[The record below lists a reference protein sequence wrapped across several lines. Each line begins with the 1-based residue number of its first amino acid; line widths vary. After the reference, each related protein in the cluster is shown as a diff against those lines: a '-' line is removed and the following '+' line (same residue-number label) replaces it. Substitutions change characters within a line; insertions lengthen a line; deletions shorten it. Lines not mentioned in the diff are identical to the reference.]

1 MVSFKSV
8 LAVLAVSSSCLASPL
23 TSSAR
28 KDGNFK
34 GSVVESLNGPPLGW
48 AKDESLKLN
57 KEDMKISLRIHLV
70 QQDMDKFHE
79 LAINIATP
87 GHDLYGS
94 HLSQHVIDAMIAP
107 KDESKDLVMQWL
119 ESEGMSDEASLSP
132 RLDSVLIQ
140 TTVDKVE
147 KLLKAEYSAFIH
159 ATTGD
164 EVLRTLEYS
173 LPDVLEG
180 HVDMVQPTTFFG
192 LRALKSTIS
201 AKRPLTQEQLVQLN
215 STEPVPAVTGCSGGQ
230 ITPTCLAN
238 LYNFASSTSTQTSGK
253 FGIAGFLEE
262 YAIKS
267 DLSTFM
273 DSYAVFDN
281 EDTSFTCTAVNGGSC
296 SSSTPGDEANLD
308 VQYGRAIAKSIP
320 ITFYSVGG
328 VGEWVG
334 SGTNTNEPY
343 QEFLT
348 YLLGLTDANLPNTLS
363 ISYGDDEATVPDSY
377 ATNACNLFSQL
388 GARGVSI
395 LVAAG
400 DSGVGDTCTVDGT
413 KQFQTSFPASCPF
426 VTTVGGTTG
435 TSTEGAWTDGGGGF
449 SNIFAQP
456 SYQASAVSSWLSTDT
471 THTSFDK
478 YFNSSGRA
486 YPDVAA
492 QATDFIIVVGGESEA
507 VDGTSCATPT
517 FAGVVQ
523 LLNSAR
529 IASGKAGLGF
539 LNPWLY
545 GNATSGLKDISS
557 GKITGCS
564 GVITSAGFDAVTGW
578 DPATGLGTPNY
589 GKLLTIAQAT
599 T

>member
-1 MVSFKSV
+1 MVSFKSI
-8 LAVLAVSSSCLASPL
+8 LAVLAASSSCLASPL
-23 TSSAR
+23 TNPAR
-28 KDGNFK
+28 RDGDFK
-34 GSVVESLNGPPLGW
+34 SSVVESLSGPPLGW
-48 AKDESLKLN
+48 AKDE
-57 KEDMKISLRIHLV
+57 
-70 QQDMDKFHE
+70 
-79 LAINIATP
+79 IATP

-132 RLDSVLIQ
+132 RLDTVLIQ
-140 TTVDKVE
+140 TTVDKIE
-147 KLLKAEYSAFIH
+147 KLLKAEYNAFIH

-173 LPDVLEG
+173 LPDVLKG

-192 LRALKSTIS
+192 LRALKSTIK
-201 AKRPLTQEQLVQLN
+201 AVRPVTQEHPVELN
-215 STEPVPAVTGCSGGQ
+215 STGPVSAVTGCSGGQ

-238 LYNFASSTSTQTSGK
+238 LYNFASSTSTQSTGK
-253 FGIAGFLEE
+253 FGIAGFLKQ

-267 DLSTFM
+267 DLSTFL
-273 DSYAVFDN
+273 DSYAVFNN
-281 EDTSFTCTAVNGGSC
+281 EATSFTCTAVNGGSC
-296 SSSTPGDEANLD
+296 TSTSAGDEANLD

-400 DSGVGDTCTVDGT
+400 DSGVGGTCTVDGT
-413 KQFQTSFPASCPF
+413 KQFTTSFPASCPF

-435 TSTEGAWTDGGGGF
+435 TSPESAWTDGGGGF
-449 SNIFAQP
+449 SNLFARP

-471 THTSFDK
+471 THSSFSK

-492 QATDFIIVVGGESEA
+492 QATDFVIVVDGEEEA

-517 FAGVVQ
+517 
-523 LLNSAR
+523 

-545 GNATSGLKDISS
+545 ANATSALTDISS

-564 GVITSAGFDAVTGW
+564 GVITNAGFSAVTGW

-589 GKLLTIAQAT
+589 AKLLTIAKAT

>member
-1 MVSFKSV
+1 MVSFKSF

-28 KDGNFK
+28 RDGNFK
-34 GSVVESLNGPPLGW
+34 GSVVESLSGPPLGW

-140 TTVDKVE
+140 TTVDKIE
-147 KLLKAEYSAFIH
+147 KLLNAEYSAFIH

-164 EVLRTLEYS
+164 GVLRTLEYS
-173 LPDVLEG
+173 LPDVLKG

-215 STEPVPAVTGCSGGQ
+215 NTEPVSDT
-230 ITPTCLAN
+230 T
-238 LYNFASSTSTQTSGK
+238 GK

-267 DLSTFM
+267 DLSTFL

-281 EDTSFTCTAVNGGSC
+281 EATSFTCTAVNGGSC

-328 VGEWVG
+328 LGEWVG

-348 YLLGLTDANLPNTLS
+348 YLLDLTDANLPNTLS

-400 DSGVGDTCTVDGT
+400 DSGVGDTCTVGGT

-449 SNIFAQP
+449 SNLFAQP

-471 THTSFDK
+471 THTSFSK

-564 GVITSAGFDAVTGW
+564 GVITSAGFNAVTGW